1 MLKLQTEKVTINK
14 SKETLL
20 GKISDINSFSNA
32 IPDQVSNLKI
42 EGDSLSFDVMGG
54 TTISMTKDNSYTEG
68 IKYVATGKLNFDLLL
83 KIDDNEQGLSCYTQL
98 FFEGSFNPM
107 IEMMAKKPLSN
118 FIESIQNNLINL

>member
-1 MLKLQTEKVTINK
+1 MLKLQTEQISINK

-20 GKISDINSFSNA
+20 SKISHVGSFSDA
-32 IPDQVSNLKI
+32 IPEQVSNLKI

-54 TTISMTKDNSYTEG
+54 TTISMTKDSSYTEG
-68 IKYVATGKLNFDLLL
+68 VKYVATGKLNFDLML
-83 KIDDNEQGLSCYTQL
+83 KVDDNEAGISCYTQL

>member
-1 MLKLQTEKVTINK
+1 MLKLQTEKVSINK
-14 SKETLL
+14 SKEVLL
-20 GKISDINSFSNA
+20 SKVSDINSFSDA
-32 IPDQVSNLKI
+32 IPEQVSNLKI
-42 EGDSLSFDVMGG
+42 EGDALSFDVMGG
-54 TTISMTKDNSYTEG
+54 TTISMTKDTSYTEG

-83 KIDDNEQGLSCYTQL
+83 KVDDNEVGISCYTQL

>member
-1 MLKLQTEKVTINK
+1 MLKLQTEQISINK
-14 SKETLL
+14 SKENLL
-20 GKISDINSFSNA
+20 SKISDVGSFSDA
-32 IPDQVSNLKI
+32 IPEQVSNLKI

-54 TTISMTKDNSYTEG
+54 TTISMKKDPSYAEG
-68 IKYVATGKLNFDLLL
+68 VKYVATGKLNFDLML
-83 KIDDNEQGLSCYTQL
+83 KVDDNEEGISCYTQL

>member
-1 MLKLQTEKVTINK
+1 MLKLQTEKVSINK
-14 SKETLL
+14 SKDVLL
-20 GKISDINSFSNA
+20 SKISDVNSFSDA
-32 IPDQVSNLKI
+32 IPEQVSNLKI

-54 TTISMTKDNSYTEG
+54 TTISMTKDASYTEG

-83 KIDDNEQGLSCYTQL
+83 KIDDNEQGVSCYTQL

>member
-1 MLKLQTEKVTINK
+1 MLKLQTEKVSINK
-14 SKETLL
+14 SKEALL
-20 GKISDINSFSNA
+20 SKVSDINSFSDA
-32 IPDQVSNLKI
+32 IPEQVSNLKI

-54 TTISMTKDNSYTEG
+54 TTISMTRDNSYTEG

-83 KIDDNEQGLSCYTQL
+83 KVDDNEKGVSCYTQL

-118 FIESIQNNLINL
+118 FIESIQHNLINL